1 MDSLSQ
7 REIIKLAAEAGAKA
21 ALEQIEVQNEK
32 SRKSRHYRRLHNT
45 RALLVNYRMLKEH
58 IKYAVYDANQI
69 VQEKAVDILDL
80 MWEKNN
86 NSANFVESIKRSV
99 ERTVIIMNHIDNM
112 LDIYKKLCQMSEKS
126 EDMRKWSTINAMYL
140 DAEPMT
146 VTQIAELEHV
156 DRRTVYRDIEDAIEK
171 ISSLIFGVEGV
182 TK

>member
-32 SRKSRHYRRLHNT
+32 NRKSRHYRRLHNT
-45 RALLVNYRMLKEH
+45 RVLLVNYRMLKEH